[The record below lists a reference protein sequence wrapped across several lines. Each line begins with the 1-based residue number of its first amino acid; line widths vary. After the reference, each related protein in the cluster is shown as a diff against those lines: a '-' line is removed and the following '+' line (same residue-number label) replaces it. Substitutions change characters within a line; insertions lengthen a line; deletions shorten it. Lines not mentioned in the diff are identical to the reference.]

1 MVGSNVANSSSF
13 TVTTPGEQDVVFT
26 RLFDAPVQLV
36 FDVMSKPEHVK
47 RWWGQ
52 LGEGYSVSV
61 CEIDL
66 RPGGKWRFVNKH
78 PQGEAVF
85 YGEYREISPPGRLV
99 FTEIFEPYPDAV
111 SVVTSVLTAE
121 GGKTRL
127 TATVRYP
134 SAQVRDMV
142 LATGMTR
149 GAGLSYDRLEDLLA
163 ILQRRPS

>member
-61 CEIDL
+61 CAIDL
-66 RPGGKWRFVNKH
+66 CPVGAGYADVCTLDDL
-78 PQGEAVF
+78 ESL
-85 YGEYREISPPGRLV
+85 SPP
-99 FTEIFEPYPDAV
+99 E
-111 SVVTSVLTAE
+111 
-121 GGKTRL
+121 TRI
-127 TATVRYP
+127 ANPP
-134 SAQVRDMV
+134 S
-142 LATGMTR
+142 
-149 GAGLSYDRLEDLLA
+149 
-163 ILQRRPS
+163 